1 MNHSLLLHT
10 AVPSLLAA
18 MDALTLEPDF
28 QIFFKKAAAA
38 VRNLLGADGTA
49 LILLDEETQT
59 FEYKLFE
66 GEQQHLL
73 SVFKGFRFSA
83 ATGISGRVLTSKTSI
98 FTRDYPT
105 APDAMPQLVD
115 AGLQSNLVIPLIS
128 SDKVF
133 GVLASSWFAHTQSV
147 ADISPQLLT
156 LAERI
161 ASQIAVACHREKL
174 ESQLRALATV
184 DPLTKLLNRR
194 GILNCLDDSLEK
206 LHRYNRSFVLF
217 FIDIDGLKSAN
228 DHWGH
233 ETGDILLRDVAQRLS
248 DVVRKGDQIGRLGG
262 DEFLIVAECD
272 ESHIDILANRFLQ
285 ALRVPFGVG
294 RKRGRLSGSIGIV
307 LAPQDGVDEINL
319 LRKADAAMYIA
330 KSQGGDK
337 FQRASVKTEQ
347 PQDRLISVVDVE
359 GALDRNELQL
369 WYQPICQLHDLSVVG
384 FEALLRWCKPDGE
397 VVSAGPI
404 IQAFETARGDL
415 EFRLGNWVLREAARQ
430 MQLWNKNSLNPDIH
444 INISP
449 RHFLHPSFLL
459 ELQNLCEQQQGFG
472 ESLIIEITETAMLE
486 DLERAKR
493 IMLRCRDLGARMAVD
508 DFGTGYASLT
518 YIKRLPLDIIKIDRS
533 FVADLP
539 GNKVDWDITKGIV
552 SIAHALGL
560 AVVAEGAEEFEQIG
574 SLRELGCDQVQGY
587 FIHRP
592 MPFTDADN
600 WLQHQQQRLSSRA
613 YNLHNNPPTAIN
625 NFLPRTGSHKRTK
638 AAANEELMQD
648 SAQSQLAAA
657 LFVSQGCL
665 PQEFFDPRFT
675 LSPKSNS
682 RSA

>member
-73 SVFKGFRFSA
+73 NAFKGFRFSA

-98 FTRDYPT
+98 FTRNYPG
-105 APDAMPQLVD
+105 APDAVAQLVD

-128 SDKVF
+128 SDKVL
-133 GVLASSWFAHTQSV
+133 GVLASSWFAHTGSV

-174 ESQLRALATV
+174 EAQLRALATI

-194 GILNCLDDSLEK
+194 GILTCVDDSLEK
-206 LHRYNRSFVLF
+206 LHRYNRPFALF
-217 FIDIDGLKSAN
+217 FIDVDGLKSAN

-233 ETGDILLRDVAQRLS
+233 ETGDVLLRDVAQRLS

-272 ESHIDILANRFLQ
+272 ESHIDILAKRFLQ
-285 ALRVPFGVG
+285 ALRVPYGKG
-294 RKRGRLSGSIGIV
+294 RKRGRLSGSIGVV

-330 KSQGGDK
+330 KSQGGDR
-337 FQRASVKTEQ
+337 FQRASVKAEELQ
-347 PQDRLISVVDVE
+347 ERLISVVDVE
-359 GALDRNELQL
+359 GALERNELQL
-369 WYQPICQLHDLSVVG
+369 WYQPICQLQDLSVVG
-384 FEALLRWCKPDGE
+384 FEALLRWCKADGE
-397 VVSAGPI
+397 IVSAGPL
-404 IQAFETARGDL
+404 IQAFESARGDL

-430 MQLWNKNSLNPDIH
+430 IRLWNKNSLTPDIH

-459 ELQNLCEQQQGFG
+459 ELQHLCEQQPGFG

-592 MPFTDADN
+592 MPFTDAND
-600 WLQHQQQRLSSRA
+600 WLQHQHLRAASR
-613 YNLHNNPPTAIN
+613 HPVTAIN
-625 NFLPRTGSHKRTK
+625 TISTPTGTTKTIK
-638 AAANEELMQD
+638 AAANEEVMQY
-648 SAQSQLAAA
+648 SAHSPLATAIGMQKD
-657 LFVSQGCL
+657 FS
-665 PQEFFDPRFT
+665 DPRFT
-675 LSPKSNS
+675 LSTRDQS

>member
-1 MNHSLLLHT
+1 MNNSLLLDT
-10 AVPSLLAA
+10 AVPSLLAT

-28 QIFFKKAAAA
+28 QLFFKKAAAA
-38 VRNLLGADGTA
+38 VRTLLNADGTA
-49 LILLDEETQT
+49 LILLDEESQT

-73 SVFKGFRFSA
+73 SAFKGFRFTA
-83 ATGISGRVLTSKTSI
+83 ATGVAGRALATKSSI
-98 FTRDYPT
+98 FTRDYAS
-105 APDAMPQLVD
+105 APEALPQLVN

-128 SDKVF
+128 SDKVL
-133 GVLASSWFAHTQSV
+133 GVIASSWFKHTEKE
-147 ADISPQLLT
+147 AELSPQLLT

-161 ASQIAVACHREKL
+161 ASQIAVACHREQL
-174 ESQLRALATV
+174 EAQLRALVTI

-194 GILNCLDDSLEK
+194 GILDCLDHSLEN
-206 LHRYNRSFVLF
+206 LHRYNRGFALF
-217 FIDIDGLKSAN
+217 FIDVDGLKAAN

-233 ETGDILLRDVAQRLS
+233 ETGDVLLRDLAQRMS

-262 DEFLIVAECD
+262 DEFLIIAECD
-272 ESHIDILANRFLQ
+272 NSHIDLLAKRFLQ
-285 ALRVPFGVG
+285 ALRVPYGSG
-294 RKRGRLSGSIGIV
+294 RKRGRLSGSIGVV
-307 LAPQDGVDEINL
+307 LAPQDGIDEINL
-319 LRKADAAMYIA
+319 MRKADAAMYLA
-330 KSQGGDK
+330 KHQGGDR
-337 FQRASVKTEQ
+337 FQRASVKAALPQEQ
-347 PQDRLISVVDVE
+347 LISSVDVE
-359 GALDRNELQL
+359 GALERNELQL
-369 WYQPICQLHDLSVVG
+369 WYQPICHLQDLSLVG

-397 VVSAGPI
+397 VISAGPL
-404 IQAFETARGDL
+404 IQAVESARGDL
-415 EFRLGNWVLREAARQ
+415 EYRLGNWVLQEAARQ
-430 MQLWNKNSLNPDIH
+430 LLQWNKSALKPDIH

-459 ELQNLCEQQQGFG
+459 ELQNLYEQQQGFG

-493 IMLRCRDLGARMAVD
+493 IMLRCRDLGVRMAVD

-560 AVVAEGAEEFEQIG
+560 TVVAEGAETFEQISG
-574 SLRELGCDQVQGY
+574 LRELGCDQVQGY

-592 MPFTDADN
+592 MPFADAN
-600 WLQHQQQRLSSRA
+600 GWLEHKSKRVA
-613 YNLHNNPPTAIN
+613 GAITTVTCTSPGN
-625 NFLPRTGSHKRTK
+625 KSATGSMG
-638 AAANEELMQD
+638 LD
-648 SAQSQLAAA
+648 PQLAA
-657 LFVSQGCL
+657 LQ
-665 PQEFFDPRFT
+665 QELFDPRFT
-675 LSPKSNS
+675 LYKQQS

>member
-28 QIFFKKAAAA
+28 QVFFKKAAAA
-38 VRNLLGADGTA
+38 VRQLLGADGTA
-49 LILLDEETQT
+49 LILLDEETHT

-73 SVFKGFRFSA
+73 NAFKGFRFSA
-83 ATGISGRVLTSKTSI
+83 ATGISGRALTSKTSI
-98 FTRDYPT
+98 FTRNYPT

-128 SDKVF
+128 SDKVL
-133 GVLASSWFAHTQSV
+133 GVLASSWFTHTESV

-161 ASQIAVACHREKL
+161 ASQIAVACHREQL
-174 ESQLRALATV
+174 EAQLRALVTI

-194 GILNCLDDSLEK
+194 GILDCLDNSLEK
-206 LHRYNRSFVLF
+206 LHRYNRSFALF
-217 FIDIDGLKSAN
+217 FIDVDGLKSAN

-233 ETGDILLRDVAQRLS
+233 ETGDLLLRDVAQRLA
-248 DVVRKGDQIGRLGG
+248 DVMRKGDQIGRLGG
-262 DEFLIVAECD
+262 DEFLIIAECND
-272 ESHIDILANRFLQ
+272 SHIDTLAKRFLQ
-285 ALRVPFGVG
+285 ALRVPYGRG
-294 RKRGRLSGSIGIV
+294 RKRGRLSGSIGVV

-319 LRKADAAMYIA
+319 LRKADAAMYVA
-330 KSQGGDK
+330 KSQGGDR
-337 FQRASVKTEQ
+337 FQRASVNAEL
-347 PQDRLISVVDVE
+347 PQTTISIVDVE
-359 GALDRNELQL
+359 GALERNELQL
-369 WYQPICQLHDLSVVG
+369 WYQPICELGDLSVVG

-397 VVSAGPI
+397 VISAGPI
-404 IQAFETARGDL
+404 IQAFESARGDL

-430 MQLWNKNSLNPDIH
+430 MQLWNKNSLTPDIH

-459 ELQNLCEQQQGFG
+459 ELQKLCEQQQGFG

-518 YIKRLPLDIIKIDRS
+518 YIKRLPLDMIKIDRS

-539 GNKVDWDITKGIV
+539 GNKVDWDISKGIV

-560 AVVAEGAEEFEQIG
+560 TVVAEGAEVFEQIG

-592 MPFTDADN
+592 MPFIDAN
-600 WLQHQQQRLSSRA
+600 SWLQHKALRTSFSSTLAPGPHTNR
-613 YNLHNNPPTAIN
+613 P
-625 NFLPRTGSHKRTK
+625 
-638 AAANEELMQD
+638 AANESKLHH
-648 SAQSQLAAA
+648 AQLAMG
-657 LFVSQGCL
+657 LHLQREL
-665 PQEFFDPRFT
+665 DPRFT
-675 LSPKSNS
+675 LKPFGSIKSG
-682 RSA
+682 AHK

>member
-1 MNHSLLLHT
+1 MKSSLLLDT

-38 VRNLLGADGTA
+38 VRTLLGADGTA
-49 LILLDEETQT
+49 LILLDEETHT

-73 SVFKGFRFSA
+73 SAFKGFRFSST
-83 ATGISGRVLTSKTSI
+83 TGTSGRVLTSKTSI
-98 FTRDYPT
+98 FTRNYPG
-105 APDAMPQLVD
+105 APDAMGKLVD

-133 GVLASSWFAHTQSV
+133 GVLASSWFSHTGSV
-147 ADISPQLLT
+147 ANVSPQLLT

-174 ESQLRALATV
+174 ETQLRELATI

-194 GILNCLDDSLEK
+194 GILNCINENLER
-206 LHRYNRSFVLF
+206 LQRYNRSFALF
-217 FIDIDGLKSAN
+217 FIDVDGLKSAN

-233 ETGDILLRDVAQRLS
+233 ETGDILLRDVAQRLT

-272 ESHIDILANRFLQ
+272 ESHIDILTKRFLQ
-285 ALRVPFGVG
+285 ALRIPYGQG
-294 RKRGRLSGSIGIV
+294 RKRGRLSGSIGV
-307 LAPQDGVDEINL
+307 ALAPQDGTDEINL
-319 LRKADAAMYIA
+319 LRKADAAMYVA
-330 KSQGGDK
+330 KSQGGDRY
-337 FQRASVKTEQ
+337 QRASTKTEVAP
-347 PQDRLISVVDVE
+347 PQISIVDVE
-359 GALDRNELQL
+359 GALERNELQL
-369 WYQPICQLHDLSVVG
+369 WYQPICQLNDLSVVG

-397 VVSAGPI
+397 VITAGPL
-404 IQAFETARGDL
+404 IQAFESGRGDL
-415 EFRLGNWVLREAARQ
+415 EFRLGNWVLREAAQQ
-430 MQLWNKNSLNPDIH
+430 MHQWNKNSLTPDIH

-459 ELQNLCEQQQGFG
+459 ELQNLCAQQSGFG
-472 ESLIIEITETAMLE
+472 QALIIEITETAMLE

-493 IMLRCRDLGARMAVD
+493 IMLRCRDLGVRMAVD

-560 AVVAEGAEEFEQIG
+560 TVVAEGAEAFEQIG

-587 FIHRP
+587 FIHHP
-592 MPFTDADN
+592 MPFDN
-600 WLQHQQQRLSSRA
+600 ANTWLQHKLLRSSGHA
-613 YNLHNNPPTAIN
+613 EKGI
-625 NFLPRTGSHKRTK
+625 RTNSKIMR
-638 AAANEELMQD
+638 AAANEKMKN
-648 SAQSQLAAA
+648 QSQLATA
-657 LFVSQGCL
+657 LYMQ
-665 PQEFFDPRFT
+665 QEYFDPRF
-675 LSPKSNS
+675 SIAPRIKKPQCQSN
-682 RSA
+682 RS

>member
-28 QIFFKKAAAA
+28 QVFFKKAAAA
-38 VRNLLGADGTA
+38 VRHLLGADGTA
-49 LILLDEETQT
+49 LILLDEENQT

-73 SVFKGFRFSA
+73 NVFKGFRFSA
-83 ATGISGRVLTSKTSI
+83 ATGISGRALTSKTSI
-98 FTRDYPT
+98 FTRNYPS
-105 APDAMPQLVD
+105 APDAMPQLVE

-128 SDKVF
+128 SDKVL
-133 GVLASSWFAHTQSV
+133 GVLASSWFSHTESV

-161 ASQIAVACHREKL
+161 ASQIAVACHREQL
-174 ESQLRALATV
+174 EAQLRALVTI
-184 DPLTKLLNRR
+184 DPLTKLFNRR
-194 GILNCLDDSLEK
+194 GILDCLADSLEK
-206 LHRYNRSFVLF
+206 LHRYNRSFTLF

-233 ETGDILLRDVAQRLS
+233 ETGDLLLRDLALRLS
-248 DVVRKGDQIGRLGG
+248 DVVRKGDEIGRLGG
-262 DEFLIVAECD
+262 DEFLIIAECD
-272 ESHIDILANRFLQ
+272 ESHIETLALRFLQ
-285 ALRVPFGVG
+285 ALRAPYGAG

-307 LAPQDGVDEINL
+307 HAPQDGVDEINL

-330 KSQGGDK
+330 KSQGGDR

-347 PQDRLISVVDVE
+347 QQDAQISIVDVE
-359 GALDRNELQL
+359 GALERNELQL
-369 WYQPICQLHDLSVVG
+369 WYQPICQLDNLTAVG

-404 IQAFETARGDL
+404 IQAFEAARGDL
-415 EFRLGNWVLREAARQ
+415 EFRLGNWVLREAAQ
-430 MQLWNKNSLNPDIH
+430 QLQRWHRDAFTPDIH

-459 ELQNLCEQQQGFG
+459 ELQKLCEQQPGLG
-472 ESLIIEITETAMLE
+472 KSLIIEITETAMLE

-518 YIKRLPLDIIKIDRS
+518 YIKRLPLDMIKIDRS

-560 AVVAEGAEEFEQIG
+560 TVVAEGAEIVEQIG

-592 MPFTDADN
+592 MPFEAAN
-600 WLQHQQQRLSSRA
+600 QWLQQRVPQVL
-613 YNLHNNPPTAIN
+613 
-625 NFLPRTGSHKRTK
+625 F
-638 AAANEELMQD
+638 AAQ
-648 SAQSQLAAA
+648 
-657 LFVSQGCL
+657 
-665 PQEFFDPRFT
+665 
-675 LSPKSNS
+675 
-682 RSA
+682 

>member
-1 MNHSLLLHT
+1 MKSSLLLDT

-38 VRNLLGADGTA
+38 VRTLLGADGTA
-49 LILLDEETQT
+49 LILLDEETHT

-73 SVFKGFRFSA
+73 SAFKGFRFSST
-83 ATGISGRVLTSKTSI
+83 TGTSGRVLTSKTSI
-98 FTRDYPT
+98 FTLNYPG
-105 APDAMPQLVD
+105 APDAMGKLVD

-133 GVLASSWFAHTQSV
+133 GVLASSWFSHTGSV
-147 ADISPQLLT
+147 ANVSPQLLT

-174 ESQLRALATV
+174 ETQLRELATI

-194 GILNCLDDSLEK
+194 GILNCINENLER
-206 LHRYNRSFVLF
+206 LQRYNRSFALF
-217 FIDIDGLKSAN
+217 FIDVDGLKSAN

-233 ETGDILLRDVAQRLS
+233 ETGDILLRDVAQRLT

-272 ESHIDILANRFLQ
+272 ESHIDILTKRFLQ
-285 ALRVPFGVG
+285 ALRIPYGQG
-294 RKRGRLSGSIGIV
+294 RKRGRLSGSIGV
-307 LAPQDGVDEINL
+307 ALAPQDGTDEINL

-330 KSQGGDK
+330 KSQGGDRY
-337 FQRASVKTEQ
+337 QRASTKTEVAP
-347 PQDRLISVVDVE
+347 PQISIVDVE
-359 GALDRNELQL
+359 GALERNELQL
-369 WYQPICQLHDLSVVG
+369 WYQPICQLNDLSVVG

-397 VVSAGPI
+397 VITAGPL
-404 IQAFETARGDL
+404 IQAFESGRGDL
-415 EFRLGNWVLREAARQ
+415 EFRLGNWVLREAAQQ
-430 MQLWNKNSLNPDIH
+430 MHQWNKNSLTPDIH

-459 ELQNLCEQQQGFG
+459 ELQNLCAQQSGFG
-472 ESLIIEITETAMLE
+472 QALIIEITETAMLE

-493 IMLRCRDLGARMAVD
+493 IMLRCRDLGVRMAVD

-560 AVVAEGAEEFEQIG
+560 TVVAEGAEAFEQIG

-587 FIHRP
+587 FIHHP
-592 MPFTDADN
+592 MPFDDAN
-600 WLQHQQQRLSSRA
+600 TWLQHKLLRSSGHA
-613 YNLHNNPPTAIN
+613 EKGI
-625 NFLPRTGSHKRTK
+625 RTNSKIMR
-638 AAANEELMQD
+638 AAANEKMEN
-648 SAQSQLAAA
+648 QSQLATA
-657 LFVSQGCL
+657 LYMQ
-665 PQEFFDPRFT
+665 QEYFDPRF
-675 LSPKSNS
+675 SIAPRIKKPQCQSN
-682 RSA
+682 RS

>member
-1 MNHSLLLHT
+1 MKNSLLLHT

-73 SVFKGFRFSA
+73 NAFKGFRFSST
-83 ATGISGRVLTSKTSI
+83 TGISGRVLTSKTSI
-98 FTRDYPT
+98 FTRNYPS
-105 APDAMPQLVD
+105 APDAMVQLVD

-128 SDKVF
+128 SDKVL
-133 GVLASSWFAHTQSV
+133 GVLASSWFAHTESV

-174 ESQLRALATV
+174 EAQLRALATV

-194 GILNCLDDSLEK
+194 GILNCVDDSLEK
-206 LHRYNRSFVLF
+206 LHRYNRPFALF
-217 FIDIDGLKSAN
+217 FIDVDGLKSAN

-233 ETGDILLRDVAQRLS
+233 ETGDVLLRDVAQRLS

-262 DEFLIVAECD
+262 DEFLIIAECD
-272 ESHIDILANRFLQ
+272 ESYIDTLAKRFLQ
-285 ALRVPFGVG
+285 ALRVPYGKG

-319 LRKADAAMYIA
+319 LRKADAAMYVA
-330 KSQGGDK
+330 KSQGGDR
-337 FQRASVKTEQ
+337 FQRASVKAEESQ
-347 PQDRLISVVDVE
+347 NRLISVVDVE
-359 GALDRNELQL
+359 GALERNELQL
-369 WYQPICQLHDLSVVG
+369 WYQPVCHLQDLSVVG

-397 VVSAGPI
+397 VITAGPL
-404 IQAFETARGDL
+404 IQAFESGRGDL

-430 MQLWNKNSLNPDIH
+430 MTLWNKNSLTPDIH

-449 RHFLHPSFLL
+449 RHFLHPSFLV

-472 ESLIIEITETAMLE
+472 EALIIEITETAMLE

-518 YIKRLPLDIIKIDRS
+518 YIKRLPLDMIKIDRS

-560 AVVAEGAEEFEQIG
+560 AVVAEGAEVFEQIG
-574 SLRELGCDQVQGY
+574 SLRELSCDQVQGY

-592 MPFTDADN
+592 MPFNDAN
-600 WLQHQQQRLSSRA
+600 EWLQHKPLRVATRGILTHASTKNSSGVK
-613 YNLHNNPPTAIN
+613 I
-625 NFLPRTGSHKRTK
+625 K
-638 AAANEELMQD
+638 AAANDGISNQSAPTHLMTAHLTTTLSKQPE
-648 SAQSQLAAA
+648 
-657 LFVSQGCL
+657 V
-665 PQEFFDPRFT
+665 FDPRFN
-675 LSPKSNS
+675 LASRNKN

>member
-1 MNHSLLLHT
+1 MKSSLLLDT

-38 VRNLLGADGTA
+38 VRTLLGADGTA

-73 SVFKGFRFSA
+73 SAFKGFRFSSQ
-83 ATGISGRVLTSKTSI
+83 TGTSGRVLTSKTSI
-98 FTRDYPT
+98 FTRNYPG
-105 APDAMPQLVD
+105 APDAMGPLVD

-133 GVLASSWFAHTQSV
+133 GVLASSWFSHTGSIANV
-147 ADISPQLLT
+147 SPQLLT

-174 ESQLRALATV
+174 EAQLRSLATI

-194 GILNCLDDSLEK
+194 GILDCVDSSLEK
-206 LHRYNRSFVLF
+206 LQRYNRSFALF
-217 FIDIDGLKSAN
+217 FIDVDGLKSAN

-233 ETGDILLRDVAQRLS
+233 ETGDILLRDVAQRLT
-248 DVVRKGDQIGRLGG
+248 DVVRKGDQVGRLGG

-272 ESHIDILANRFLQ
+272 ESHIDILAKRFLQ
-285 ALRVPFGVG
+285 ALRIPYGKG

-307 LAPQDGVDEINL
+307 LAPQDGADEINL

-330 KSQGGDK
+330 KTQGGDR
-337 FQRASVKTEQ
+337 FQRASIKTAV
-347 PQDRLISVVDVE
+347 PQDTQISIVDVE
-359 GALDRNELQL
+359 GALERNELQL
-369 WYQPICQLHDLSVVG
+369 WYQPICQLQDLSIVG

-397 VVSAGPI
+397 VISAGPI

-430 MQLWNKNSLNPDIH
+430 MLLWNNNSLTPDIH

-459 ELQNLCEQQQGFG
+459 ELQNICEQQPGFG
-472 ESLIIEITETAMLE
+472 AALIIEITETAMLE

-518 YIKRLPLDIIKIDRS
+518 YIKRLPLDMIKIDRS

-539 GNKVDWDITKGIV
+539 NNRVDWDITKGIV

-592 MPFTDADN
+592 MPFADAN
-600 WLQHQQQRLSSRA
+600 EWLQQKTSRIAIREIHSSLRNAERSIKASANDGEQLFSVAPKFSDSRLS
-613 YNLHNNPPTAIN
+613 
-625 NFLPRTGSHKRTK
+625 
-638 AAANEELMQD
+638 AAARQIQY
-648 SAQSQLAAA
+648 A
-657 LFVSQGCL
+657 
-665 PQEFFDPRFT
+665 FDPRFSI
-675 LSPKSNS
+675 SPRNKN
-682 RSA
+682 RSSA

>member
-1 MNHSLLLHT
+1 MKSSLLLDT

-38 VRNLLGADGTA
+38 VRTLLGADGTA

-73 SVFKGFRFSA
+73 NAFKGFRFSST
-83 ATGISGRVLTSKTSI
+83 TGTSGRVLTSKTSI
-98 FTRDYPT
+98 FTRNYPG
-105 APDAMPQLVD
+105 APDAMGQLVE

-128 SDKVF
+128 SDKVL
-133 GVLASSWFAHTQSV
+133 GVLASSWFAHTGSV
-147 ADISPQLLT
+147 ANVSPQLLT

-174 ESQLRALATV
+174 ETQLRELATI

-194 GILNCLDDSLEK
+194 GILNCINNNLEK
-206 LHRYNRSFVLF
+206 LQRYNRSFALF
-217 FIDIDGLKSAN
+217 FIDVDGLKSAN

-233 ETGDILLRDVAQRLS
+233 ETGDVLLRDVAQRLT

-272 ESHIDILANRFLQ
+272 ESHIDILTKRFLQ
-285 ALRVPFGVG
+285 ALRIPYGQG
-294 RKRGRLSGSIGIV
+294 RKRGRLSGSIGVV
-307 LAPQDGVDEINL
+307 LAPQDGTDEINL
-319 LRKADAAMYIA
+319 LRKADAAMYLA
-330 KSQGGDK
+330 KSQGGDR
-337 FQRASVKTEQ
+337 FQRASIKTEVTQ
-347 PQDRLISVVDVE
+347 PQISIVDVE
-359 GALDRNELQL
+359 GALERSELQL
-369 WYQPICQLHDLSVVG
+369 WYQPICKLNDLAVVG

-397 VVSAGPI
+397 VITAGPL
-404 IQAFETARGDL
+404 IQAFESGRGDL

-430 MQLWNKNSLNPDIH
+430 MQQWNRNSLTPDIH

-459 ELQNLCEQQQGFG
+459 ELQTLCAQQPGFG
-472 ESLIIEITETAMLE
+472 EALIIEITETAMLE

-560 AVVAEGAEEFEQIG
+560 TVVAEGAEAFEQIG

-587 FIHRP
+587 FIHHP
-592 MPFTDADN
+592 MPFDDAN
-600 WLQHQQQRLSSRA
+600 AWLQHKLLRSSER
-613 YNLHNNPPTAIN
+613 NEKGIRMNSKMM
-625 NFLPRTGSHKRTK
+625 R
-638 AAANEELMQD
+638 AAANEKMEH
-648 SAQSQLAAA
+648 QSQAATA
-657 LFVSQGCL
+657 LYLQ
-665 PQEFFDPRFT
+665 QEFFDPRF
-675 LSPKSNS
+675 SIAPRIKKPRCQSHHS
-682 RSA
+682 

>member
-28 QIFFKKAAAA
+28 QLFFKKAAAA

-49 LILLDEETQT
+49 LILLDEETHT

-66 GEQQHLL
+66 GEQQQLL
-73 SVFKGFRFSA
+73 NAFKGFRFSA

-98 FTRDYPT
+98 FTRNYPK

-133 GVLASSWFAHTQSV
+133 GVLASSWFAHTGSI
-147 ADISPQLLT
+147 ADVSPQLLT

-174 ESQLRALATV
+174 EAQLHALATI

-206 LHRYNRSFVLF
+206 LHRYNRHFALF
-217 FIDIDGLKSAN
+217 FIDVDGLKTAN

-233 ETGDILLRDVAQRLS
+233 ETGDVLLRDVAQRLS

-262 DEFLIVAECD
+262 DEFLVVAECN
-272 ESHIDILANRFLQ
+272 ESHIDALAKRFLQ
-285 ALRVPFGVG
+285 VLRVPYGKG
-294 RKRGRLSGSIGIV
+294 RKRGRLSGSIGVV

-337 FQRASVKTEQ
+337 FQRASAKAEQ
-347 PQDRLISVVDVE
+347 SHDRLISVVDVE
-359 GALDRNELQL
+359 GALERNELQL
-369 WYQPICQLHDLSVVG
+369 WYQPICQLQDLSVIG
-384 FEALLRWCKPDGE
+384 FEALLRWCKPDGD
-397 VVSAGPI
+397 VVTAGPL

-430 MQLWNKNSLNPDIH
+430 MQLWNKNSLAPDIH

-459 ELQNLCEQQQGFG
+459 QLQNLCEQQQGFG
-472 ESLIIEITETAMLE
+472 DSLIIEITETAMLD

-533 FVADLP
+533 FVVDLP
-539 GNKVDWDITKGIV
+539 TNKVDWDITKGIV

-560 AVVAEGAEEFEQIG
+560 TVVAEGAEEFEQIG

-592 MPFTDADN
+592 MPFADAND
-600 WLQHQQQRLSSRA
+600 WLEHQQQCPSATSGQ
-613 YNLHNNPPTAIN
+613 PKAIN
-625 NFLPRTGSHKRTK
+625 NFSAETNEAEKIK
-638 AAANEELMQD
+638 AAANDGDLIQN
-648 SAQSQLAAA
+648 STQSHLATA
-657 LFVSQGCL
+657 LDVQH
-665 PQEFFDPRFT
+665 EFFDVRFT
-675 LSPKSNS
+675 LSP
-682 RSA
+682 SARNRTE

>member
-1 MNHSLLLHT
+1 MKSSLLLDT

-38 VRNLLGADGTA
+38 VRTLLGADGTA
-49 LILLDEETQT
+49 LILLDEETHT

-73 SVFKGFRFSA
+73 SAFKGFRFSST
-83 ATGISGRVLTSKTSI
+83 TGTSGRVLTSKTSI
-98 FTRDYPT
+98 FTRNYPG
-105 APDAMPQLVD
+105 APDAMGKLVD

-133 GVLASSWFAHTQSV
+133 GVLASSWFSHTGSV
-147 ADISPQLLT
+147 ANVSPQLLT

-174 ESQLRALATV
+174 ETQLRELATI

-194 GILNCLDDSLEK
+194 GILNCINENLER
-206 LHRYNRSFVLF
+206 LQRYNRSFALF
-217 FIDIDGLKSAN
+217 FIDVDGLKSAN

-233 ETGDILLRDVAQRLS
+233 ETGDILLRDVAQRLT

-272 ESHIDILANRFLQ
+272 ESHIDILTKRFLQ
-285 ALRVPFGVG
+285 ALRIPYGQG
-294 RKRGRLSGSIGIV
+294 RKRGRLSGSIGV
-307 LAPQDGVDEINL
+307 ALAPQDGTDEINL

-330 KSQGGDK
+330 KSQGGDRY
-337 FQRASVKTEQ
+337 QRASTKTEVAP
-347 PQDRLISVVDVE
+347 PQISIVDVE
-359 GALDRNELQL
+359 GALERNELQL
-369 WYQPICQLHDLSVVG
+369 WYQPICQLNDLSVVG

-397 VVSAGPI
+397 VITAGPL
-404 IQAFETARGDL
+404 IQAFESGRGDL
-415 EFRLGNWVLREAARQ
+415 EFRLGNWVLREAAQQ
-430 MQLWNKNSLNPDIH
+430 MHQWNKNSLTPDIH

-459 ELQNLCEQQQGFG
+459 ELQNLCAQQSGFG
-472 ESLIIEITETAMLE
+472 QALIIEITETAMLE

-493 IMLRCRDLGARMAVD
+493 IMLRCRDLGVRMAVD

-560 AVVAEGAEEFEQIG
+560 TVVAEGAEAFEQIG

-587 FIHRP
+587 FIHHP
-592 MPFTDADN
+592 MPFDN
-600 WLQHQQQRLSSRA
+600 ANTWLQHKLLRSSGHA
-613 YNLHNNPPTAIN
+613 EKGI
-625 NFLPRTGSHKRTK
+625 RTNSKIMR
-638 AAANEELMQD
+638 AAANEKMEN
-648 SAQSQLAAA
+648 QSQLATA
-657 LFVSQGCL
+657 LYMQ
-665 PQEFFDPRFT
+665 QEYFDPRF
-675 LSPKSNS
+675 SIAPRIKKPQCQSN
-682 RSA
+682 RS

>member
-1 MNHSLLLHT
+1 MKNSLLLDT

-73 SVFKGFRFSA
+73 NTFKGFRFSST
-83 ATGISGRVLTSKTSI
+83 TGISGRVLTSKTSI
-98 FTRDYPT
+98 FTRNYPG
-105 APDAMPQLVD
+105 APDAMAQLVD

-128 SDKVF
+128 SDKVL
-133 GVLASSWFAHTQSV
+133 GVLASSWFAHTTSI
-147 ADISPQLLT
+147 ANISPQLLT

-174 ESQLRALATV
+174 EAQLRALATI

-194 GILNCLDDSLEK
+194 GILTCVDDSLEK
-206 LHRYNRSFVLF
+206 LHRYNRPFALF
-217 FIDIDGLKSAN
+217 FIDVDGLKSAN

-233 ETGDILLRDVAQRLS
+233 ETGDVLLRDVAQRLS
-248 DVVRKGDQIGRLGG
+248 DVVRKGDHIGRLGG
-262 DEFLIVAECD
+262 DEFLIIAECD
-272 ESHIDILANRFLQ
+272 ESHIDILAKRFLQ
-285 ALRVPFGVG
+285 ALRVPYGKG
-294 RKRGRLSGSIGIV
+294 RKRGRLSGSIGVV

-330 KSQGGDK
+330 KSQGGDR
-337 FQRASVKTEQ
+337 FQRASVKAEES
-347 PQDRLISVVDVE
+347 QDRLISVVDVE
-359 GALDRNELQL
+359 GALERNELQL
-369 WYQPICQLHDLSVVG
+369 WYQPICQLQDLSVVG

-397 VVSAGPI
+397 VITAGPL
-404 IQAFETARGDL
+404 IQAFESGRGDL

-430 MQLWNKNSLNPDIH
+430 IQLWNKNSLTPDIH

-459 ELQNLCEQQQGFG
+459 ELQKLCEQQQGLG
-472 ESLIIEITETAMLE
+472 EALIIEITETAMLE

-560 AVVAEGAEEFEQIG
+560 AVVAEGAEVFEQIG

-592 MPFTDADN
+592 MPFSDAND
-600 WLQHQQQRLSSRA
+600 WLQHKPLR
-613 YNLHNNPPTAIN
+613 PPTRGIPTHTSATNSSGEKI
-625 NFLPRTGSHKRTK
+625 K
-638 AAANEELMQD
+638 AAANDGLAQQMTLAHLATARLATPCCVQQECFDSRFSLAPQD
-648 SAQSQLAAA
+648 
-657 LFVSQGCL
+657 
-665 PQEFFDPRFT
+665 
-675 LSPKSNS
+675 KS

>member
-1 MNHSLLLHT
+1 MKNSLLLHT

-49 LILLDEETQT
+49 LILLDEDTQT

-66 GEQQHLL
+66 GEQQELL
-73 SVFKGFRFSA
+73 NTFKGFRFTA

-98 FTRDYPT
+98 FTRNYPK
-105 APDAMPQLVD
+105 APDAMPQLVA

-128 SDKVF
+128 SDKVL
-133 GVLASSWFAHTQSV
+133 GVLASSWFSHTESV

-174 ESQLRALATV
+174 EAQLRALATI

-194 GILNCLDDSLEK
+194 GILNCVEDCLEK
-206 LHRYNRSFVLF
+206 LHRYNRPFALF
-217 FIDIDGLKSAN
+217 FIDVDGLKSAN

-233 ETGDILLRDVAQRLS
+233 ETGDVLLRDVANRLS

-272 ESHIDILANRFLQ
+272 ESHIDTLAKRFLQ
-285 ALRVPFGVG
+285 ALRIPYGEG
-294 RKRGRLSGSIGIV
+294 RKQGRLSGSIGVV

-330 KSQGGDK
+330 KSQGGDR
-337 FQRASVKTEQ
+337 FQRASVKTEE
-347 PQDRLISVVDVE
+347 PQDRLISIVDVE
-359 GALDRNELQL
+359 GALERDELQL
-369 WYQPICQLHDLSVVG
+369 WYQPICQLQDLSVVG

-397 VVSAGPI
+397 VVTAGPL
-404 IQAFETARGDL
+404 IQAFESGRGDL

-430 MQLWNKNSLNPDIH
+430 MRLWNKNSLTPDIH

-449 RHFLHPSFLL
+449 RHFLHPSFLV
-459 ELQNLCEQQQGFG
+459 ELQTLCEQQQGFG
-472 ESLIIEITETAMLE
+472 EALIIEITETAMLD

-560 AVVAEGAEEFEQIG
+560 AVVAEGAEAFEQIG

-592 MPFTDADN
+592 MPFSDAND
-600 WLQHQQQRLSSRA
+600 WLQHKPLRT
-613 YNLHNNPPTAIN
+613 PTRGAHRHQTPNTTAGKKIKAAIN
-625 NFLPRTGSHKRTK
+625 N
-638 AAANEELMQD
+638 E
-648 SAQSQLAAA
+648 QSQTSAKVHVTTAFYL
-657 LFVSQGCL
+657 Q
-665 PQEFFDPRFT
+665 QECADSRFILTPRAKC
-675 LSPKSNS
+675 KS
-682 RSA
+682 RCA

>member
-1 MNHSLLLHT
+1 MKSSLLLDT

-38 VRNLLGADGTA
+38 VRTLLGADGTA
-49 LILLDEETQT
+49 LILLDEQTQT

-73 SVFKGFRFSA
+73 SAFKGFRFSST
-83 ATGISGRVLTSKTSI
+83 TGTSGRVLTSKTSI
-98 FTRDYPT
+98 FTRNYPS
-105 APDAMPQLVD
+105 APDAMGQLVE

-133 GVLASSWFAHTQSV
+133 GVLASSWFSHTGSV
-147 ADISPQLLT
+147 ANVSPQLLT

-174 ESQLRALATV
+174 ETQLRELATI

-194 GILNCLDDSLEK
+194 GILTCINDSLEK
-206 LHRYNRSFVLF
+206 LQRYNRSFALF
-217 FIDIDGLKSAN
+217 FIDVDGLKSAN

-233 ETGDILLRDVAQRLS
+233 ETGDILLRDAAQRLA

-272 ESHIDILANRFLQ
+272 ESHINILAKRFLQ
-285 ALRVPFGVG
+285 ALRIPYGKG
-294 RKRGRLSGSIGIV
+294 RKRGRLSGSIGVV
-307 LAPQDGVDEINL
+307 LAPQDGIDEINL

-330 KSQGGDK
+330 KSQGGDR
-337 FQRASVKTEQ
+337 FQRASIKTEIAQ
-347 PQDRLISVVDVE
+347 TQISIVDVE
-359 GALDRNELQL
+359 GALERNELQL
-369 WYQPICQLHDLSVVG
+369 WYQPICQLKDLSVVG

-397 VVSAGPI
+397 VITAGPL
-404 IQAFETARGDL
+404 IQAFESGRGDL

-430 MQLWNKNSLNPDIH
+430 MQLWNRNALTPDIH

-459 ELQNLCEQQQGFG
+459 ELQNLCAQQPGFG
-472 ESLIIEITETAMLE
+472 EALIIEITETAMLE

-518 YIKRLPLDIIKIDRS
+518 YIKRLPLDFIKIDRS

-539 GNKVDWDITKGIV
+539 GNKVDWDINKGIV

-560 AVVAEGAEEFEQIG
+560 TVVAEGAEAFEQIG
-574 SLRELGCDQVQGY
+574 SLRELDCDQVQGY

-592 MPFTDADN
+592 MPFDDAND
-600 WLQHQQQRLSSRA
+600 WLQHKPLRVSMRSINA
-613 YNLHNNPPTAIN
+613 TAADNAGKKIKAEN
-625 NFLPRTGSHKRTK
+625 KDK
-638 AAANEELMQD
+638 AAQNATHSKSGRKDFCSTMLRIQQD
-648 SAQSQLAAA
+648 
-657 LFVSQGCL
+657 V
-665 PQEFFDPRFT
+665 DPRFC
-675 LSPKSNS
+675 LAPQDKS
-682 RSA
+682 RIA

>member
-1 MNHSLLLHT
+1 MKNSLLLHT

-73 SVFKGFRFSA
+73 NVFKGFRFSS

-98 FTRDYPT
+98 FTRNYPS
-105 APDAMPQLVD
+105 APDAMAQLVD

-128 SDKVF
+128 SDKVL
-133 GVLASSWFAHTQSV
+133 GVLASSWFAHTESV
-147 ADISPQLLT
+147 ADVSPQLLT

-174 ESQLRALATV
+174 EAQLRALATV

-194 GILNCLDDSLEK
+194 GILNCVDDSLEK
-206 LHRYNRSFVLF
+206 LHRYNRPFALF
-217 FIDIDGLKSAN
+217 FIDVDGLKSAN

-233 ETGDILLRDVAQRLS
+233 ETGDVLLRDLAQRLS

-272 ESHIDILANRFLQ
+272 ESYIDTLAKRFLQ
-285 ALRVPFGVG
+285 ALRVPYGKG
-294 RKRGRLSGSIGIV
+294 RKRGRLSGSIGVV
-307 LAPQDGVDEINL
+307 LAPQDGIDEINL

-330 KSQGGDK
+330 KSQGGDR
-337 FQRASVKTEQ
+337 FQRASVKAEESK
-347 PQDRLISVVDVE
+347 DRLISVVDVE
-359 GALDRNELQL
+359 GALERNELQL
-369 WYQPICQLHDLSVVG
+369 WYQPICQLYDLSVVG

-397 VVSAGPI
+397 VITAGPL
-404 IQAFETARGDL
+404 IQAFESGRGDL

-430 MQLWNKNSLNPDIH
+430 MKLWNKNSLTPDIH

-449 RHFLHPSFLL
+449 RHFLHPSFLA
-459 ELQNLCEQQQGFG
+459 ELQTLCEQQQGFG
-472 ESLIIEITETAMLE
+472 EALIIEITETAMLE

-518 YIKRLPLDIIKIDRS
+518 YIKRLPLDMIKIDRS

-592 MPFTDADN
+592 MPFSDAND
-600 WLQHQQQRLSSRA
+600 WLHHKHLRIPTRGALTHTSTKNASAEKNKAIANDGRLQP
-613 YNLHNNPPTAIN
+613 YVK
-625 NFLPRTGSHKRTK
+625 SH
-638 AAANEELMQD
+638 
-648 SAQSQLAAA
+648 LAAA
-657 LFVSQGCL
+657 LSVQHGII
-665 PQEFFDPRFT
+665 DPRFT
-675 LSPKSNS
+675 LAPLSQNRSVQS
-682 RSA
+682 R